1 MSDIADCMDYNA
13 IAASIDYRTMTFKR
27 IYIILLVI
35 MSCLLASGCE
45 LMPVTRYKPT
55 LHNPFP
61 EMSTVAVVPFFN
73 QTGNGSFDGR
83 EFAKCFAN
91 ELQRIPGFNVISNE
105 VVENTMRE
113 HEILR
118 FESVDDIRYLAQL
131 LHADAIVIGKVH
143 DFKGYY
149 APHIKFETEWYS
161 VNPYLHPIPTGYG
174 LPWGTEHEGF
184 IPPKLALLAEMEL
197 AAAQMKTQTP
207 DYEPVLSPEERR
219 KLANPEETPEG
230 PEQYEF
236 RWQPGE
242 ANKEA
247 RKENPIRLA
256 AATIPNNMGRE
267 TLNETELGD
276 YAEYR
281 QNQDLNNFLRTTGTP
296 YIPEAQPLSEE
307 DQKKEAVA
315 LDPEMPHPLQNGPWP
330 SVTAQPGENPWSAQS
345 QYPLYQQGQF
355 DTGMYPGHYAAQNFG
370 MFTPEQLSQQLIAQ
384 GLTPEEAARQLLQYG
399 ALYGWTNQPIAPIGQ
414 QYPFMP
420 GMPVAG
426 QDGVVM
432 GEPNSF
438 PGLPEDW
445 PDPRGFIP
453 EGPKAEKPKEKIR
466 NDGPI
471 ITKTSFYEG
480 NESEFMQALQDY
492 DYLFR
497 DDKRIA
503 GSQSIL
509 MNRNEF
515 IRFCCRLHI
524 WEIFTA
530 RGGAGQAEKVVRQ
543 WKIWEGG
550 GK

>member
-1 MSDIADCMDYNA
+1 MNYKHIL
-13 IAASIDYRTMTFKR
+13 
-27 IYIILLVI
+27 IITLTLF
-35 MSCLLASGCE
+35 LGFLASGCE

-61 EMSTVAVVPFFN
+61 EMRTVAVLPFFN

-91 ELQRIPGFNVISNE
+91 ELQRIPGFH
-105 VVENTMRE
+105 VVANDTVEKTMLE

-118 FESVDDIRYLAQL
+118 FDNVDDIRYLAQL
-131 LHADAIVIGKVH
+131 LKADAIVVGKVH

-161 VNPYLHPIPTGYG
+161 VNPYLHPMPPGYG
-174 LPWGTEHEGF
+174 LPWGTEHENF

-197 AAAQMKTQTP
+197 AAAQIKTQTP
-207 DYEPVLSPEERR
+207 DYEPVLSPAER
-219 KLANPEETPEG
+219 KKQLEPPEEKTLEAD
-230 PEQYEF
+230 QYEF
-236 RWQPGE
+236 RWQPSE
-242 ANKEA
+242 ANRNSQA
-247 RKENPIRLA
+247 ENPIRLA
-256 AATIPNNMGRE
+256 AATIPNTLGRE
-267 TLNETELGD
+267 SLNESELGD

-281 QNQDLNNFLRTTGTP
+281 QDQALNDLLKTTGTP
-296 YIPEAQPLSEE
+296 YIPEGQPRSEE
-307 DQKKEAVA
+307 DQKKEAITP
-315 LDPEMPHPLQNGPWP
+315 DPEMPHPLQNGPWP
-330 SVTAQPGENPWSAQS
+330 SQTAQQGGNPWSAQS
-345 QYPLYQQGQF
+345 QFPLYQQGQYNW
-355 DTGMYPGHYAAQNFG
+355 MYPGAYQGHYPAQNFG
-370 MFTPEQLSQQLIAQ
+370 VVPTPEQIEALTAHLTEEQLAALTPEQLAQMTAQLGAQ
-384 GLTPEEAARQLLQYG
+384 H
-399 ALYGWTNQPIAPIGQ
+399 GWTNQQVSPLTP

-420 GMPVAG
+420 GMPVEGQAG
-426 QDGVVM
+426 LVM
-432 GEPNSF
+432 GEPDSF
-438 PGLPEDW
+438 PGLPKDW

-453 EGPKAEKPKEKIR
+453 EGPKPEKPKEKIR

-471 ITKTSFYEG
+471 LSHISFYEG

-492 DYLFR
+492 DFLFR

-503 GSQSIL
+503 GNQSIL
-509 MNRNEF
+509 MNRSEF

-550 GK
+550 EK